1 MATAPLWSPHGLPA
15 LFGRPPRRGKPLTTP
30 AAQHGPRG
38 DIPAPPWS
46 PHGLPAPFGRP
57 RVGGKPPYNPSGPT
71 RAAQGIPLHPLG
83 GLWPPWNPSFQ
94 TSARRG
100 FSTPSTLPRNVCW
113 RPRCAQLCEWTQR
126 GLISTCASNRMEE
139 IAQVRYAT
147 FGEQISYA
155 IAFRAILKAIVERT
169 SASLLSLRSLSLSR
183 VGSIALEPNRP
194 FARMRRKSSTSLK
207 VPNAIVKAERDAP
220 GMVHAK
226 RFVLVT

>member
-1 MATAPLWSPHGLPA
+1 
-15 LFGRPPRRGKPLTTP
+15 
-30 AAQHGPRG
+30 
-38 DIPAPPWS
+38 
-46 PHGLPAPFGRP
+46 
-57 RVGGKPPYNPSGPT
+57 
-71 RAAQGIPLHPLG
+71 
-83 GLWPPWNPSFQ
+83 
-94 TSARRG
+94 
-100 FSTPSTLPRNVCW
+100 
-113 RPRCAQLCEWTQR
+113 
-126 GLISTCASNRMEE
+126 MEE